1 MVSFKKLSL
10 HLDIANAFLY
20 GNLEEDEYVQM
31 RQPEGLD
38 KKFADDGTPLIC
50 LVTKSLYGLK
60 SAPKIWQKT
69 LEKELRNLSFE
80 KSSVDPGVWY
90 SKNVILWV

>member
-20 GNLEEDEYVQM
+20 GNLEDNEYVQM

-38 KKFADDGTPLIC
+38 KKLEIC
-50 LVTKSLYGLK
+50 
-60 SAPKIWQKT
+60 
-69 LEKELRNLSFE
+69 
-80 KSSVDPGVWY
+80 
-90 SKNVILWV
+90 